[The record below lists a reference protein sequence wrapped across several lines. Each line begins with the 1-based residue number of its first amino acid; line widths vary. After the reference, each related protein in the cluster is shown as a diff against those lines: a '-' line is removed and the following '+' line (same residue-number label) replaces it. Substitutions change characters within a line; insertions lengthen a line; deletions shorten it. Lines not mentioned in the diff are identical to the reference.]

1 MQIIYNCKSFQLLKT
16 KILICTGN
24 HHRKLRYEMCTKS
37 IWVPFWA
44 IDLVML
50 TARLRLCYTLGFT
63 HLEALYVELI
73 GTTNWPT
80 ERQLKLG
87 HTTQNR
93 NEKNSLFL
101 CLCQTLMTAISRIS
115 GGHQFWMHIY
125 DLQNHSSILQYWYV
139 HQFQVSSEHSSAV
152 KQERIGSI

>member
-1 MQIIYNCKSFQLLKT
+1 MPTVIKVMQISYDCKSFQLLKT
-16 KILICTGN
+16 KLLICTGN
-24 HHRKLRYEMCTKS
+24 HHRKLRYEMCKKS

-80 ERQLKLG
+80 ERDNWNLATQLKTG
-87 HTTQNR
+87 TKRTH
-93 NEKNSLFL
+93 LF
-101 CLCQTLMTAISRIS
+101 CVCVK
-115 GGHQFWMHIY
+115 HWWP
-125 DLQNHSSILQYWYV
+125 QY
-139 HQFQVSSEHSSAV
+139 HKFQEATNFGCTYMACKITVPFYSTDMCINLRYFQCTSV
-152 KQERIGSI
+152 Q